1 MTEAFLSS
9 AGSASAGASGS
20 PPAAPADLRDEGPFP
35 VSAGP
40 WLDLPLSGAIRPGRW
55 VRLRYRTSLLDDAV
69 RPLLRFTTAAGAIQT
84 EPLTGALWGSGEW
97 TGRIPEGTVALAVSS
112 GSRQEG
118 GALEVLSLQAVPLSR
133 VLRRGMRRDRGRAL
147 LSLGI
152 WLFADRPAGER
163 LLKLLATTAPL
174 QEYGSWRAGLVRP
187 LDIPGCDAP
196 RADWSRTPSIRLI
209 ARLAGAG
216 PDELRRTLASLNSQ
230 AYPRWSLAFVP
241 EGASRALLDAAG
253 AHAATDPRIVAPG
266 PALDPGPAGT
276 WWGEIRLGDTLP
288 EHALAAVAELAARA
302 PWLRAAYGDEEIVDG
317 EGRPLAP
324 RLKPDWSPV
333 FLEGE
338 DYVGRLAL
346 VRAEALAGAGL
357 GPADLARDPTATLRR
372 VLRGAGDGEVGHLRR
387 ILYRRMDGPAPTRAR
402 AGSERVW
409 LPSAD
414 PPPAA
419 VVIPVRDRADLLER
433 CAEGL
438 LHRTSYPSLE
448 VLVID
453 NGSREPR
460 THALL
465 ERLAADPRVTVMP
478 RPGPFNYA
486 ALCNEGAAA
495 TRPPLLLFLNSDIDV
510 IGPDWLAR
518 LADLAIRPQVGA
530 VGAKLL
536 YPDGSLQH
544 AGVTV
549 GLNGFAGHLYSG
561 APRDEPGHLGELL
574 VPHEVSAVTGACL
587 AVEREKFDAVGGYD
601 ARNLPVDLNDV
612 DLCLRLGERGWRTVW
627 TPHAELYHLE
637 SASRGRAIRG
647 SKVYS
652 KERAYFRERWAH
664 VIRDDPYYH
673 PALSLVARSPVL
685 G

>member
-9 AGSASAGASGS
+9 AGSASAGAEHAPSPRPARPSEDS
-20 PPAAPADLRDEGPFP
+20 PPRA
-35 VSAGP
+35 SAGP
-40 WLDLPLSGAIRPGRW
+40 WLDLPLAGPVRPGRW

-69 RPLLRFTTAAGAIQT
+69 RPLLRFTTAAGTVHT
-84 EPLTGALWGSGEW
+84 EPLTGALWGTGEW
-97 TGRIPEGTVALAVSS
+97 TGRLPDGIVALAVAS

-118 GALEVLSLQAVPLSR
+118 GALEVLSLEAVPLWR
-133 VLRRGMRRDRGRAL
+133 VLRQGMRRDRGRAL

-163 LLKLLATTAPL
+163 LLKLLAATTPL
-174 QEYGSWRAGLVRP
+174 QEYGSWRAGLGRP
-187 LDIPGCDAP
+187 LDVAGCDAP
-196 RADWSRTPSIRLI
+196 RADWSRTPPIRLV
-209 ARLAGAG
+209 ARAAGAG
-216 PDELRRTLASLNSQ
+216 PDDLRRTLASLTAQ
-230 AYPRWSLAFVP
+230 AYPRWSLALVP
-241 EGASRALLDAAG
+241 DGASPALLDAAG
-253 AHAATDPRIVAPG
+253 DAALAEARVVAPG
-266 PALDPGPAGT
+266 TAPDPGPADT

-288 EHALAAVAELAARA
+288 EHALAAMAELAARA
-302 PWLRAAYGDEEIVDG
+302 PWLRAAYGDEEIADG

-346 VRAEALAGAGL
+346 VRAGALAQARL
-357 GPADLARDPTATLRR
+357 GPADLAREPAATLRR
-372 VLRGAGDGEVGHLRR
+372 VLRGASQGEVGHLRR
-387 ILYRRMDGPAPTRAR
+387 ILYRRMDGLTPTRAP
-402 AGSERVW
+402 AGSERV
-409 LPSAD
+409 PAAAAE
-414 PPPAA
+414 PPPVA

-433 CAEGL
+433 CADGL
-438 LHRTSYPSLE
+438 LHRTAYPALE

-453 NGSREPR
+453 NGSVEPR

-465 ERLAADPRVTVMP
+465 ERLKADRRVTVMP

-495 TRPPLLLFLNSDIDV
+495 TRAPLLLFLNSDIDV

-518 LADLAIRPQVGA
+518 LADYAIRPDVGA

-561 APRDEPGHLGELL
+561 APRGEPGHMGELL
-574 VPHEVSAVTGACL
+574 MPHEVSAVTGACL
-587 AVEREKFDAVGGYD
+587 AVEREKLDAVGGYD
-601 ARNLPVDLNDV
+601 AQNLPVDLNDV
-612 DLCLRLGERGWRTVW
+612 DLCLRLGERGWRTIW

-637 SASRGRAIRG
+637 SASRGRAVRG

-652 KERAYFRERWAH
+652 KERSYFRERWAH